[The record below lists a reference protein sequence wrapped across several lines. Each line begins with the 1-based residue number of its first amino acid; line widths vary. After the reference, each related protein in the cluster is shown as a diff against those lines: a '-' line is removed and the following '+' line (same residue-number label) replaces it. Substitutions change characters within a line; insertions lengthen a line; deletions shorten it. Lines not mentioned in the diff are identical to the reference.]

1 MFICRYVDI
10 RGALGSPADIAKAI
24 QAIANFTKVENIY
37 VASLGDEIGVT
48 GGNTSAPFWNAF
60 CTARGATAVS
70 TFCRGVVLC
79 LFCVY
84 MCVQSV

>member
-1 MFICRYVDI
+1 MLITYRYVDI
-10 RGALGSPADIAKAI
+10 RGALGSPAAIAKAI

-70 TFCRGVVLC
+70 SLYYDVLY
-79 LFCVY
+79 FFVRAR
-84 MCVQSV
+84 MCVCM